1 VLCSRSSAKGRNDSN
16 DDDDDDDDDDDTTT
30 TTTTTTIDD
39 DDDDDDDVQITN
51 CCSIHWQNKN
61 VYVYVQYACVYLDM
75 YRKA

>member
-16 DDDDDDDDDDDTTT
+16 DDDDDDDDNDDV
-30 TTTTTTIDD
+30 
-39 DDDDDDDVQITN
+39 DDDDDVQITN

-61 VYVYVQYACVYLDM
+61 VYVQYACVYLDM